1 MNEWPAL
8 FNDPRPTGTLSNYA
22 DNAQTDKENPGPQV
36 QAGKSSQVCLF
47 SIRAFSLWLKNT

>member
-22 DNAQTDKENPGPQV
+22 DNAQIDKENPGPQV

-47 SIRAFSLWLKNT
+47 SIRAFSLW